1 MSDLA
6 TLTAAF
12 GRLLRTS
19 DVPVTTERSAR
30 FAAVVTLARP
40 VTVSE
45 LYWLARVTL
54 VDGPEQLEAFDA
66 AFRYVFG
73 GMVDPAEFRGDVAA
87 PPTVVPVPTP
97 TRPGTDRRQS
107 SGVVP
112 GEAIPPGS
120 AGSLQPAPEG
130 GVAESLFAAASTEER
145 LRSKDFAACTPEE
158 LARLRELVARM
169 KLVAPLR
176 PARRTVPRRT
186 GRRLDLR
193 RTLRSAHRTGGDA
206 VHRSYRRRAERPRK
220 VVLIADVSGSMEA
233 YSRTYLH
240 LLQSAVRGAR
250 AEAFVFAT
258 RLTRLT
264 NELSTGHPD
273 VALARA
279 GLAAPDWSGGTRIG
293 DALKS
298 FLDEYGRRGMA
309 RGAVVV
315 IVSDG
320 WERADPGPLGEQM
333 ARLARLAYRIVWVN
347 PRKAAAGFEPLTG
360 GMAAALPHIDAFVSG
375 HSADA
380 LHDVLARIGEAD
392 QRSRAARRLVT
403 RKTGG
408 GGLA

>member
-1 MSDLA
+1 MPDLA
-6 TLTAAF
+6 SLTASF
-12 GRLLRTS
+12 GRLLRDS
-19 DVPVTTERSAR
+19 GVPVTTERSAR

-40 VTVSE
+40 ATVSE

-66 AFRYVFG
+66 AFRHVFG
-73 GMVDPAEFRGDVAA
+73 GIVDPADFRGEA
-87 PPTVVPVPTP
+87 PAPVVTERSSGA
-97 TRPGTDRRQS
+97 RPGADRRWTS
-107 SGVVP
+107 HELP
-112 GEAIPPGS
+112 GDGMLPGS
-120 AGSLQPAPEG
+120 AGSPRSTNDGGAPE
-130 GVAESLFAAASTEER
+130 SLIAVASTEER
-145 LRSKDFAACTPEE
+145 LRTKDFAACTPVE
-158 LARLRELVARM
+158 LARLRELVAEMRV
-169 KLVAPLR
+169 VAPLR
-176 PARRTVPRRT
+176 TARRTVARPT
-186 GRRLDLR
+186 GHRLDLR
-193 RTLRSAHRTGGDA
+193 RTLRHAHRTGGDA
-206 VHRSYRRRAERPRK
+206 VRRTYRRRAERRRK

-264 NELSTGHPD
+264 NELSSGHPD

-333 ARLARLAYRIVWVN
+333 ARLARLAYRVVWVN
-347 PRKAAAGFEPLTG
+347 PRKASDGFEPLTG

-380 LHDVLARIGEAD
+380 IGEVLAQIGELERPSPAF
-392 QRSRAARRLVT
+392 RRLD
-403 RKTGG
+403 
-408 GGLA
+408 

>member
-12 GRLLRTS
+12 GHLLRTRG
-19 DVPVTTERSAR
+19 VPVTTERSAR
-30 FAAVVTLARP
+30 FAAVVTLAQP
-40 VTVSE
+40 VTVGQ

-66 AFRYVFG
+66 VFAQVFG
-73 GMVDPAEFRGDVAA
+73 GMADPADFRGDLAA
-87 PPTVVPVPTP
+87 PPTVAPVPTP

-107 SGVVP
+107 GAVAP
-112 GEAIPPGS
+112 GEAILPGS
-120 AGSLQPAPEG
+120 AASRRPISEG
-130 GVAESLFAAASTEER
+130 GVPESLFAAASIEER

-158 LARLRELVARM
+158 LARLQELVAHMR
-169 KLVAPLR
+169 LVAPLR
-176 PARRTVPRRT
+176 PTRRTVAHPT

-206 VHRSYRRRAERPRK
+206 VRRTYRRRIERPRK

-240 LLQSAVRGAR
+240 LLQGAVRGAS
-250 AEAFVFAT
+250 AEAFVFST

-298 FLDEYGRRGMA
+298 FLGEYGRRGMA

-315 IVSDG
+315 VVSDG
-320 WERADPGPLGEQM
+320 WERADPALLGEQM
-333 ARLARLAYRIVWVN
+333 ARLARLAHRIVWVN
-347 PRKAAAGFEPLTG
+347 PRKAAEGFEPLTG

-380 LHDVLARIGEAD
+380 LHEVLARIGE
-392 QRSRAARRLVT
+392 
-403 RKTGG
+403 G
-408 GGLA
+408 

>member
-12 GRLLRTS
+12 GRLLRS
-19 DVPVTTERSAR
+19 GGVPVTTERSAR

-40 VTVSE
+40 ATVSE

-66 AFRYVFG
+66 TFRHVFG
-73 GMVDPAEFRGDVAA
+73 GMVDPADFRGEVERVPTVAPSSEPSMQTRPRADRRRSRDV
-87 PPTVVPVPTP
+87 PPT
-97 TRPGTDRRQS
+97 
-107 SGVVP
+107 
-112 GEAIPPGS
+112 EAVLPGS
-120 AGSLQPAPEG
+120 AGSLQAADEDGVPAT
-130 GVAESLFAAASTEER
+130 LIAAASAEER
-145 LRSKDFAACTPEE
+145 LRTKDFAACTPDE
-158 LARLRELVARM
+158 LAALQELVAKMR
-169 KLVAPLR
+169 LVVPLR
-176 PARRTVPRRT
+176 PTRRTAARRT
-186 GRRLDLR
+186 GQRLDLR

-206 VHRSYRRRAERPRK
+206 VHRTYRRRAERPRK

-240 LLQSAVRGAR
+240 LLQGAVRGAR

-273 VALARA
+273 AALARA

-320 WERADPGPLGEQM
+320 WERADPGSLGEQM
-333 ARLARLAYRIVWVN
+333 ARLSRLAHRIVWVN
-347 PRKAAAGFEPLTG
+347 PRKAAEGFEPLTG

-375 HSADA
+375 HSAEA
-380 LHDVLARIGEAD
+380 LHEVLARIGEVG
-392 QRSRAARRLVT
+392 QRSWAFRRLD
-403 RKTGG
+403 
-408 GGLA
+408 

>member
-1 MSDLA
+1 
-6 TLTAAF
+6 
-12 GRLLRTS
+12 
-19 DVPVTTERSAR
+19 
-30 FAAVVTLARP
+30 
-40 VTVSE
+40 
-45 LYWLARVTL
+45 
-54 VDGPEQLEAFDA
+54 
-66 AFRYVFG
+66 
-73 GMVDPAEFRGDVAA
+73 
-87 PPTVVPVPTP
+87 
-97 TRPGTDRRQS
+97 
-107 SGVVP
+107 
-112 GEAIPPGS
+112 
-120 AGSLQPAPEG
+120 
-130 GVAESLFAAASTEER
+130 LFAVASTEER
-145 LRSKDFAACTPEE
+145 LRRKDFAACTPDE
-158 LARLRELVARM
+158 LARLRELVAQMR
-169 KLVAPLR
+169 VVPPLR
-176 PARRTVPRRT
+176 TVRRTMARPT

-193 RTLRSAHRTGGDA
+193 RTLRHAHRTGGDA
-206 VHRSYRRRAERPRK
+206 VHRTYRRRAERRRK

-273 VALARA
+273 AALARA

-293 DALKS
+293 EALKS

-347 PRKAAAGFEPLTG
+347 PRKASEGFEPLTG

-380 LHDVLARIGEAD
+380 LHEVLARIGEAD
-392 QRSRAARRLVT
+392 Q
-403 RKTGG
+403 
-408 GGLA
+408 

>member
-12 GRLLRTS
+12 GRLLRTR
-19 DVPVTTERSAR
+19 DVPVTPERSAR
-30 FAAVVTLARP
+30 FAAVVTLAQP
-40 VTVSE
+40 VTVGE

-54 VDGPEQLEAFDA
+54 VDGPEQLEAFDTVFSHV
-66 AFRYVFG
+66 FR
-73 GMVDPAEFRGDVAA
+73 GMVDLAEFRGDFAA
-87 PPTVVPVPTP
+87 PATVVPVPAP

-107 SGVVP
+107 SGLVP
-112 GEAIPPGS
+112 GEATLPGS
-120 AGSLQPAPEG
+120 AGSAQPGPQED
-130 GVAESLFAAASTEER
+130 VPESLFAAASTEEQ
-145 LRSKDFAACTPEE
+145 LRRKDFAACTPEE
-158 LARLRELVARM
+158 LARLRELVAQM

-176 PARRTVPRRT
+176 PARRTVPRPT

-193 RTLRSAHRTGGDA
+193 RTLRGAHRTGGDP

-233 YSRTYLH
+233 YSRIYLH
-240 LLQSAVRGAR
+240 LLRSAVRGAR

-333 ARLARLAYRIVWVN
+333 ARLARLAHRIVWVN
-347 PRKAAAGFEPLTG
+347 PRKAAIGFEPLTG
-360 GMAAALPHIDAFVSG
+360 GMDAALPHIDCFVSG

-380 LHDVLARIGEAD
+380 LREVLARIGEAD
-392 QRSRAARRLVT
+392 QPSRAVSRLDSIH
-403 RKTGG
+403 RGS
-408 GGLA
+408 

>member
-12 GRLLRTS
+12 GRLLRS
-19 DVPVTTERSAR
+19 SGVPITTERSAR
-30 FAAVVTLARP
+30 FAAVVTLAQP
-40 VTVSE
+40 ATVSE
-45 LYWLARVTL
+45 LYWLARVTM

-66 AFRYVFG
+66 AFRHVFG
-73 GMVDPAEFRGDVAA
+73 GMADPAEFRGQPAASAVA
-87 PPTVVPVPTP
+87 VKSVPA
-97 TRPGTDRRQS
+97 RPGADRRWTADALPG
-107 SGVVP
+107 GVVL
-112 GEAIPPGS
+112 PGS
-120 AGSLQPAPEG
+120 AGSPHTTNEG
-130 GVAESLFAAASTEER
+130 RVPESLFAVASTEER
-145 LRSKDFAACTPEE
+145 LRTKDFAACTPDE
-158 LARLRELVARM
+158 LARLRELVAEMRV
-169 KLVAPLR
+169 VAPLR
-176 PARRTVPRRT
+176 TARRTVARPA

-193 RTLRSAHRTGGDA
+193 RTLRRAHRTGGDA
-206 VHRSYRRRAERPRK
+206 VHRTYRRRAQRGRK

-273 VALARA
+273 VALSRA
-279 GLAAPDWSGGTRIG
+279 GRAAPDWSGGTRIG

-333 ARLARLAYRIVWVN
+333 TRLARLAYRIIWVN
-347 PRKAAAGFEPLTG
+347 PRKASEGFEPLTG

-380 LHDVLARIGEAD
+380 MDELLAEIREVAP
-392 QRSRAARRLVT
+392 RL
-403 RKTGG
+403 
-408 GGLA
+408 